1 MSVFELHL
9 NLMPGK
15 NENRVDPREFFSGLK
30 SHPSKGLG
38 QNFIKDYR
46 VIDSI
51 VEVSGLSSDDE
62 VIEIGPGLGALT
74 FSLAN
79 KAGRVV
85 AVEKDKKLA
94 DHLGEMFSDYPNVEL
109 ILQDALK
116 TDYSKIYRG
125 KKLKVIANLPYSV
138 SSPLLFKLLEARK
151 HITSMV
157 LMLQLEVGERITA
170 APGGKT
176 YGSISVILQTYLDIT
191 REFKVSPE
199 SFWPRPK
206 VDSVVLKLSPLKTSR
221 VNVPDEKLFERVV
234 RAAFSSRRKMIGNSL
249 QSILSKETASQAL
262 ELAGVDNKRRAETLT
277 IEEFGLLAEK
287 VSLQTD

>member
-1 MSVFELHL
+1 
-9 NLMPGK
+9 MPGK
-15 NENRVDPREFFSGLK
+15 NENRVDPREFFSALK

-46 VIDSI
+46 VIGRI
-51 VEVSGLSSDDE
+51 VEVSDLCSDDE

-74 FSLAN
+74 YSLAN

-94 DHLGEMFSDYPNVEL
+94 DHLGELFSDYPNVEL
-109 ILQDALK
+109 LFQDALK
-116 TDYSKIYRG
+116 TDYSKIYRE

-138 SSPLLFKLLEARK
+138 SSPLLFKLLEAREY
-151 HITSMV
+151 ISSMV

-170 APGGKT
+170 GPGGKT
-176 YGSISVILQTYLDIT
+176 YGSISVILQTFMDIT

-206 VDSVVLKLSPLKTSR
+206 VDSVVLRLSPLKTPR

-249 QSILSKETASQAL
+249 QSIMSKETALKVL
-262 ELAGVDNKRRAETLT
+262 ELSGIDNKRRAETLT

-287 VSLQTD
+287 VSSLTD

>member
-1 MSVFELHL
+1 
-9 NLMPGK
+9 MPVN
-15 NENRVDPREFFSGLK
+15 NEKKVDPREFFSSLK

-38 QNFIKDYR
+38 QNFIKDFR
-46 VIDSI
+46 VIDRI
-51 VEVSGLSSDDE
+51 VDLSGLSSNDE

-79 KAGRVV
+79 KSGRVV

-94 DHLGEMFSDYPNVEL
+94 DHLGEMFSDYPNVEI

-116 TDYSKIYRG
+116 IDYSTLYTG

-151 HITSMV
+151 YISTMI

-170 APGGKT
+170 GPGGKT
-176 YGSISVILQTYLDIT
+176 YGSISVILQTFMDIT

-206 VDSVVLKLSPLKTSR
+206 VDSVVLKLSPLKSPR
-221 VNVPDEKLFERVV
+221 INVFDEKLFERVV

-249 QSILSKETASQAL
+249 QSIMSKHTALQAL
-262 ELAGVDNKRRAETLT
+262 EVAGVDNKRRAETVT
-277 IEEFGLLAEK
+277 IKEFGLLAET
-287 VSLQTD
+287 VSSLTD